1 MTLSCLFSPHTK
13 INTPLSQKA
22 TKYCWKIIHSDADDI
37 VHYPQ
42 DPRSPGLP
50 PSGPSWSLGWFLLPP
65 WWASCAAWR
74 TQRWTQHN
82 TATISTPFFFFLEK
96 KRGRERTLSMILP
109 FSCVGE
115 GSCSAICSTGSVRSL
130 SPNTSLKMRAIWR
143 CRSREQC
150 SSMDRITGYLRGKR
164 RRQKAPRWPWPD
176 RSGTTGVFVSERI
189 GRWFKGNQKV
199 WRLWKRAN
207 TSAEFD
213 TALTQMWRKRARW
226 WPWPRPQ
233 TWSWSSGSSR
243 GRWLAPQVLPSS
255 PLGPFRNTQ
264 DKRKGALLI
273 HSRVQFLSVAVHFL
287 QFTSE
292 DFALVIQRLLSL
304 NVGLYNLFE
313 NSDWVILTLNTA
325 APQAQ
330 ASRVSLGGR
339 LAAELIAR
347 QVAVEQAAKTETRFI
362 LRFFNDLTFQRSAE
376 DTVCKKKKVNSWQSN
391 QYCMG

>member
-1 MTLSCLFSPHTK
+1 MTFSCLFSPHTK

-22 TKYCWKIIHSDADDI
+22 TKYRWKIIHSDADDI

-50 PSGPSWSLGWFLLPP
+50 AFGPSWSLGWFLLPP

-74 TQRWTQHN
+74 TQRSTQHN
-82 TATISTPFFFFLEK
+82 TATISTK
-96 KRGRERTLSMILP
+96 KRGRVRTLSMILP

-143 CRSREQC
+143 CWSREQC

-164 RRQKAPRWPWPD
+164 RRQKAPRPAGYD
-176 RSGTTGVFVSERI
+176 RYFWSKRI
-189 GRWFKGNQKV
+189 GRWFKGTK
-199 WRLWKRAN
+199 N
-207 TSAEFD
+207 TLAEFD
-213 TALTQMWRKRARW
+213 SILTRMWRKRARW

-264 DKRKGALLI
+264 GKRKRPWLI
-273 HSRVQFLSVAVHFL
+273 HSKVQFLSAAVHFL
-287 QFTSE
+287 SFTSE
-292 DFALVIQRLLSL
+292 DFALVIQQLLSL
-304 NVGLYNLFE
+304 NAGLYKLFE
-313 NSDWVILTLNTA
+313 NTDWVILTLNTA

-330 ASRVSLGGR
+330 APRVSFRGR

-347 QVAVEQAAKTETRFI
+347 QVAVEQAAKI
-362 LRFFNDLTFQRSAE
+362 HNTFYF
-376 DTVCKKKKVNSWQSN
+376 TFL
-391 QYCMG
+391 

>member
-1 MTLSCLFSPHTK
+1 MIL
-13 INTPLSQKA
+13 
-22 TKYCWKIIHSDADDI
+22 YIIHRIPDLQVSLLQALPEVSAD
-37 VHYPQ
+37 
-42 DPRSPGLP
+42 S
-50 PSGPSWSLGWFLLPP
+50 SSLHGELLVL
-65 WWASCAAWR
+65 R
-74 TQRWTQHN
+74 EEHRGEHN
-82 TATISTPFFFFLEK
+82 TTRQQYPHLFFFYLEK

-273 HSRVQFLSVAVHFL
+273 HSRVQFLSVTVHFL

-292 DFALVIQRLLSL
+292 DFALVSQRLLSL

-362 LRFFNDLTFQRSAE
+362 LCFFNDLTFQRSAE
-376 DTVCKKKKVNSWQSN
+376 DTVCKKKVNSWQSN